1 MPNPILL
8 AGKHSCLGSFGPMP
22 SEAPVQAE
30 VPAQLDVPVMLVY
43 AGDFETATTGKVS
56 VKEEHLD
63 RLVENH
69 NGLIGRIK
77 RMTGLEELP
86 VRHLPPV
93 QVDHS
98 TSAWDTVGRVVGLL
112 SKGAHK
118 LENGETR
125 GAAFGTF
132 RILGRENVQR
142 YLDGRW
148 ANVSVGADF
157 EAGKLM
163 ESSIVPFPAAP
174 DAAMLSGI
182 EPEEKGP
189 EMDEQMK
196 AKLKK
201 HLMSRKK
208 MSDEDAEKQLA
219 GMTTD
224 EHTSM
229 SAEADEAE
237 KAELA
242 AAGKKCPGCGVDGY
256 DGTCPSCAEDEQKK
270 LAAAKVAEAAKLAA
284 AIPPAKVELS
294 AEQKT
299 KVKEL
304 AGAFRKTGVSAAL
317 EARKSG
323 ITVRLSKLQSDA
335 KITPAEVKK
344 IDVAKLSAASQ
355 ETVDAVFKAYEDR
368 EPVILAGVFGTA
380 KATNVAALAAELRGQ
395 KLMAETRE
403 SMPFTA
409 KGTSEKAELSGPKRI
424 DSLAAEKLTAGAE
437 PMDTA
442 AFEPVITLLDGGKA
456 AEAKTELK
464 KVVAKLSAGNYAGMA
479 GMPKETEA
487 QLSALAESVKSMQNQ
502 FDELMKLVGPVLG
515 FDGSDL

>member
-1 MPNPILL
+1 MSNPVLL
-8 AGKHSCLGSFGPMP
+8 AGKHSCLGSFGAMP
-22 SEAPVQAE
+22 SEAPVNAT
-30 VPAQLDVPVMLVY
+30 VPDQLEVPVMLVY
-43 AGDFETATTGKVS
+43 TGEFETATTGKVS
-56 VKEEHLD
+56 IKEEHLD
-63 RLVENH
+63 RLIERH
-69 NGLIGRIK
+69 NSLIGRVK
-77 RMTGLEELP
+77 RLVGIEDIP
-86 VRHLPPV
+86 ARHLPPV

-98 TSAWDTVGRVVGLL
+98 TSAWDTVGRVVGQL
-112 SKGAHK
+112 SKGAHT

-132 RILGRENVQR
+132 RILGKENVQR

-157 EAGKLM
+157 EAGRLM

-174 DAAMLSGI
+174 DAAMLSGN
-182 EPEEKGP
+182 EPEQKGP
-189 EMDEQMK
+189 TMDEAMK

-201 HLMSRKK
+201 HLTGRCK
-208 MSDEDAEKQLA
+208 MSDEDAEKKLG

-224 EHTSM
+224 EHTAM
-229 SAEADEAE
+229 SAECDDAD

-242 AAGKKCPGCGVDGY
+242 AADAKTV
-256 DGTCPSCAEDEQKK
+256 EDEKAKQELAAKAAEATK
-270 LAAAKVAEAAKLAA
+270 LAAATPSNV
-284 AIPPAKVELS
+284 VQLS

-304 AGAFRKTGVSAAL
+304 AGAFRKTGISASL
-317 EARKSG
+317 DARKSG
-323 ITVRLSKLQSDA
+323 IAVRLSRLQADA

-344 IDVAKLSAASQ
+344 VDVVKLAAATQ

-395 KLMAETRE
+395 KLEAETR
-403 SMPFTA
+403 SNMPFTA
-409 KGTSEKAELSGPKRI
+409 KGEKKELSGKRI
-424 DSLAAEKLTAGAE
+424 DSLAVGKS
-437 PMDTA
+437 TA
-442 AFEPVITLLDGGKA
+442 AVEEVDTSSFEPVIALLDGGKA

-487 QLSALAESVKSMQNQ
+487 QLSTLAESVKSMQNQ
-502 FDELMKLVGPVLG
+502 FDELIKLVGPVLG